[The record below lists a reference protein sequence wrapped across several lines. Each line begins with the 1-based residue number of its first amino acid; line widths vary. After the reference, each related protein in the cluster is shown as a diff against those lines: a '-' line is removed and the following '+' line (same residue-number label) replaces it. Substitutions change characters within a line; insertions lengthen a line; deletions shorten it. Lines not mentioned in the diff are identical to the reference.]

1 MIVKLNLDLAKRSE
15 TFRIEFAEIC
25 EDADLLSDLSRDT
38 SILVLQAVARNLL
51 TQKEDLIRLAEYPD
65 SLVQRAVAQNKKRYP
80 EVINLLVYSKYSV
93 VKVQIAQ
100 DTTNCDILDIL
111 SNDSDYLVR
120 QAVAINPKTR
130 LKTLIS
136 LAEDEEAAVKIM
148 MANCK
153 KIKREVRFKLMND
166 PDYRV
171 RNAIATRD
179 DCTAEFLHEMAIKE
193 NDITVIKNIARNH
206 KTKGETLD
214 VLVKK
219 SPDAW
224 IAVAENPNTFRTT
237 LDVLATSQ
245 NIDVLIA
252 VLDHKNTSNDA
263 IVTLK
268 SHQNGFIRNRAFYR
282 YLHQK

>member
-15 TFRIEFAEIC
+15 IFRNELAEIC
-25 EDADLLSDLSRDT
+25 EEPDLLSDLSRDR
-38 SILVLQAVARNLL
+38 SILVLQTVAKNLL
-51 TQKEDLIRLAEYPD
+51 TKKEDLIRLAQYPD
-65 SLVQRAVAQNKKRYP
+65 SLVQRAVAQNGRKYP

-93 VKVQIAQ
+93 VKIQIAQ
-100 DTTNCDILDIL
+100 DTADCNILDIL
-111 SNDSDYLVR
+111 SNDFDYLVR

-136 LAEDEEAAVKIM
+136 LADDEEVAVKIM

-153 KIKREVRFKLMND
+153 KIKREVRVKLMND
-166 PDYRV
+166 SDYRV

-179 DCTAEFLHEMAIKE
+179 DCTSEFLHEMAIKE
-193 NDITVIKNIARNH
+193 SNITVIKNIARNH

-214 VLVKK
+214 VLVQK

-252 VLDHKNTSNDA
+252 VLDHKNTSEAA

-268 SHQNGFIRNRAFYR
+268 RHKNCFIRNRAFNR
-282 YLHQK
+282 YLHQ